1 MAADVLTGSRVGVTG
16 HRGFIGRYL
25 VAALQQ
31 QGAEVWT
38 PTGDVCL
45 EDTWSGRFDFLFHL
59 AAAMP
64 GRFADEPGAGF
75 AVNVDGTLKA
85 LEACKLQGARLILTS
100 TCGIY
105 SPAATGAISESS
117 PVDPQTPYAQS
128 KLMAEMLC
136 RSYATHFGVSST
148 ILRVFNVYGAG
159 QKSEFLIP
167 YLVESA
173 LENREAVVYNPA
185 SARDFVH
192 VSDAVEALLC
202 AAAQSK
208 PFEIFNIGQGQPH
221 SVQDVLETIEH
232 ILDRPILWRRS
243 EGRPDPQPAV
253 YADSTY
259 AASGLGWRPEKSL
272 ERGLR
277 DMIEAMDCGRDDR

>member
-1 MAADVLTGSRVGVTG
+1 MADALSGFRVGVTG
-16 HRGFIGRYL
+16 HRGFIGQYL
-25 VAALQQ
+25 VAALRQR
-31 QGAEVWT
+31 GAEVWT
-38 PTGDVCL
+38 PAGDVCSVN
-45 EDTWSGRFDFLFHL
+45 TWSGRFDLLFHL

-64 GRFADEPGAGF
+64 GCFVDAPGTGF

-105 SPAATGAISESS
+105 SPAATGAISESG

-136 RSYATHFGVSST
+136 RSYAAHFGVSST
-148 ILRVFNVYGAG
+148 ILRIFNVYGTG

-185 SARDFVH
+185 SSRDFIH

-202 AAAQSK
+202 AAAQTE
-208 PFEIFNIGQGQPH
+208 PFGLFNLGQGRPH
-221 SVQDVLETIEH
+221 SVQDILEMIGH
-232 ILDRPILWRRS
+232 ILDRPVLWHQG

-253 YADSTY
+253 YANSAH
-259 AASGLGWRPEKSL
+259 AAAGLSWHPEKDL
-272 ERGLR
+272 EQGLR
-277 DMIEAMDCGRDDR
+277 DMIEVMDRGRDDK